1 MTASGAVA
9 SGTLFSML
17 WGSRAGM
24 VRGVSSPEA
33 LSAAAEAA
41 VVTRDSVSV
50 EEMFSVSSALER
62 ALPLVYQ
69 RGALLH
75 PAGQEKAL
83 RPASSA
89 STGRR
94 E

>member
-1 MTASGAVA
+1 
-9 SGTLFSML
+9 ML

-24 VRGVSSPEA
+24 ARGVSSPEA

-62 ALPLVYQ
+62 ALPLVYHS
-69 RGALLH
+69 GALLH
-75 PAGQEKAL
+75 SLPQSNAV

-89 STGRR
+89 STARM

>member
-1 MTASGAVA
+1 MA
-9 SGTLFSML
+9 
-17 WGSRAGM
+17 
-24 VRGVSSPEA
+24 RGVSSPEA

>member
-1 MTASGAVA
+1 
-9 SGTLFSML
+9 
-17 WGSRAGM
+17 
-24 VRGVSSPEA
+24 
-33 LSAAAEAA
+33 
-41 VVTRDSVSV
+41 
-50 EEMFSVSSALER
+50 MFSVSSALER

-89 STGRR
+89 FDRPQRIIIKIILVELPAAALDGDHLLAYQKPPV
-94 E
+94 